1 MVNSSEMLEKA
12 KSLLNLRFDR
22 ELADML
28 GMSAAALSERRR
40 KNSIP
45 VESIKKLLL
54 EKSIDTSFLDSEAG
68 SKEMKQ
74 DSSLTMNPESIRL
87 KDEVISIQKKY
98 IERLEKTIE
107 RLEED
112 KKKRNQTNVP
122 EWYNQPDNWQP
133 SPM

>member
-1 MVNSSEMLEKA
+1 VVNSSEIIEKA

-22 ELADML
+22 ELAEML

-45 VESIKKLLL
+45 IEAIKKILL
-54 EKSIDTSFLDSEAG
+54 EKSIDSSFLDSEG
-68 SKEMKQ
+68 RSKEMKA
-74 DSSLTMNPESIRL
+74 DSSQTMNPESIRL

-122 EWYNQPDNWQP
+122 QWYNQTYNYPT
-133 SPM
+133 SPV

>member
-1 MVNSSEMLEKA
+1 MLEKA
-12 KSLLNLRFDR
+12 KRLLNLRFDR

-45 VESIKKLLL
+45 IEAIKKLLL

-74 DSSLTMNPESIRL
+74 DSSLNMNQESIRL

-107 RLEED
+107 TLRGRQKKTESDKSYRNGTTNRTTGNQAQCRL
-112 KKKRNQTNVP
+112 
-122 EWYNQPDNWQP
+122 
-133 SPM
+133 

>member
-12 KSLLNLRFDR
+12 KRLLRLRFDR

-45 VESIKKLLL
+45 IEAIKKLLL
-54 EKSIDTSFLDSEAG
+54 DKSIDTSFLDSESG

-74 DSSLTMNPESIRL
+74 DSSRTMNQESVRL

-133 SPM
+133 NLI